1 MNIETI
7 IALIRIIAPA
17 VAIMLTAVGFT
28 IDADSVV
35 TVAGVFASVILAI
48 YSGWKNNNV
57 TSAAQT
63 AQKVLNL
70 IKKNPEAAEQFEVE

>member
-7 IALIRIIAPA
+7 IALIRIVAPA
-17 VAIMLTAVGFT
+17 AAIMFTAVGFT
-28 IDADSVV
+28 VDADSIV
-35 TVAGVFASVILAI
+35 TVTGVLVSAILAI

-63 AQKVLNL
+63 AQKVLDL